1 MKLTNGKGVD
11 KVILAGGGIE
21 TFKTA
26 VKVIKPG
33 GIVANINYLG
43 SGDYIEIPRLD
54 WGVGMGHIKIVGGLM
69 PAGRMRIERLANLVL
84 TNRLDPS
91 KLITH
96 KFEGFENLDKAFDL
110 MYKKPK
116 DLIKPV
122 VLIK

>member
-11 KVILAGGGIE
+11 KVILAGGGVE

-26 VKVIKPG
+26 VRVVKPG

-69 PAGRMRIERLANLVL
+69 PAGRMRIERLANLVM
-84 TNRLDPS
+84 TKRLDPS

-96 KFEGFENLDKAFDL
+96 RFEGFENLDKAFDL